1 MATITAVTVA
11 GNLTREWSRA
21 GARCRPLGRSVSPTR
36 SPNRTCDFH
45 RIRLSTSPAGQP
57 SAIALIHPSHGE
69 GIFVP
74 R

>member
-1 MATITAVTVA
+1 MSNTTTLS

-21 GARCRPLGRSVSPTR
+21 GARCQHSGWSVSPTR

-45 RIRLSTSPAGQP
+45 RIRLSA
-57 SAIALIHPSHGE
+57 SAMRYRALAIGGPLHGV
-69 GIFVP
+69 GMAFP